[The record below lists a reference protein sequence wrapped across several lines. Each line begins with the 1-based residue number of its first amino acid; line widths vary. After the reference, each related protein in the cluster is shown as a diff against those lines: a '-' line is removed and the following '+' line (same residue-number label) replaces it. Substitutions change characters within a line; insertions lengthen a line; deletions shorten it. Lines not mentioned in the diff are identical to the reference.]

1 MNTLPASLVPGQS
14 VGKAMP
20 ELRGCLSM
28 WAGSRHA
35 TLKADH
41 AVACKLLVK
50 ETFVILVKFFDSFCS
65 LEKCMCPDLT
75 LQTLLIDANS
85 TDELQW
91 VFQGSPAQVPQATDL
106 NDLAVEVDWTKKR
119 TVWMLYGACHAD
131 TLDEVLSL
139 VTECSKVVVL
149 EASHPDSYHLTAPD
163 RERLRQHLLQ
173 ERLSIIVGGSL
184 EQRVNKLLER
194 IDINKMDGWK
204 PLLSQAQMNL
214 RPEDT
219 RALFS
224 RLAAGINMKVLNKNT
239 HLVVSLPY
247 LRNALINA
255 PLANQVARLKDWK
268 QSRKDRPVLV
278 VSAGPSLN
286 KQLALL
292 TEHQDLFTILAVDTV
307 WPILQKHGIVPDAI
321 LAIDRISR
329 PSWPRNGVS
338 EDTAFCVDLGCAP
351 RLVWSNDH
359 NHVFLSCKPDIY
371 DLLKDM
377 GAQAEVLRTGGSV
390 ATSAFQLAE
399 ELGGNPIVFIGQD
412 LALTDGRDHADG
424 YLHVYQPERLA
435 KISEDG
441 FDVAGYY
448 GGQVRTERQLL
459 FYKTWFEGRIKALPE
474 RLIINATEGGACIAG
489 AAQLPFATV
498 CQEIRSTSMRKTPL
512 MGFQPERIDPEH
524 MENLC
529 ESLDKLKERVSEFGE
544 IARRGREICKRT
556 GSKPSKKQLARIDKI
571 NLELRSHEKN
581 STMVVDVM
589 CMAQLEAIR
598 YKAHIGEDMEK
609 MSDVVKEYDRVY
621 ANLES
626 GTAVALL
633 TLDKVQAFYNILK
646 ERGEIDPE
654 LAQSIFPI

>member
-1 MNTLPASLVPGQS
+1 
-14 VGKAMP
+14 
-20 ELRGCLSM
+20 
-28 WAGSRHA
+28 
-35 TLKADH
+35 
-41 AVACKLLVK
+41 VACKLLVK
-50 ETFVILVKFFDSFCS
+50 ETFEILVEFFDSFCF

-75 LQTLLIDANS
+75 LQTLLIDANC
-85 TDELQW
+85 TDDLQW
-91 VFQGSPAQVPQATDL
+91 VFQGSPEHAPQATDL

-149 EASHPDSYHLTAPD
+149 EANHPDAYHLTAPD
-163 RERLRQHLLQ
+163 RERLREHLLQ

-371 DLLKDM
+371 DLLKDL

-412 LALTDGRDHADG
+412 LALTDGRDHAEG

-435 KISEDG
+435 KITEDG

-498 CQEIRSTSMRKTPL
+498 CKEIRSTSMRKTPL
-512 MGFQPERIDPEH
+512 MGFQPERIDLEY
-524 MENLC
+524 MEKLC
-529 ESLDKLKERVSEFGE
+529 EGLDKLKERVREFGE

-556 GSKPSKKQLARIDKI
+556 GPKPSKKQLARIDKI
-571 NLELRSHEKN
+571 NIELRSHEKN

-589 CMAQLEAIR
+589 CMAQLESIR

-609 MSDVVKEYDRVY
+609 MSDVVKKYDQVY
-621 ANLES
+621 ANLEA